1 MLAVTVKYRGPTPI
15 PVHGTYRHRKRHP
28 PRRAERQNPHSG
40 STVALR
46 GFVQDGFCN
55 GCPPPDHAAIALAIS
70 HHRNLNIVRRI
81 LYGSVEPSPS
91 RIDAEQISSC
101 RLNWQGKSMVRRFES
116 YRPDIDG
123 LRAMAVLAVIAF
135 HGFPEYIAGGFVG
148 VDVFFVIS
156 GFLIS
161 GIILDETRVEIF
173 SLQGFYAR
181 RVRRIFPA
189 LLLVLVV
196 SLLAGW
202 WLLLPA
208 DLLRLGKQLA
218 ASAAFVSNFY
228 LWFQSSYFSPDART
242 FPLLHLWSLGVE
254 EQFYIVWPLIIIGLR
269 RRPNWTMPAIVLIGI
284 SSFCLNVTLIDNH
297 EADFYSPVTRAWE
310 LMLGASLAW
319 LRRRDDMAP
328 PSKRSADVATIAGL
342 ILILGASLLFDQ
354 QSSYPG
360 WLALFPTIGASLI
373 LWGGV
378 SSNVA
383 SSILSS
389 RALVFVGLISYPL
402 YLWHW
407 PLLVF
412 SEAFKF
418 APLTPLERGL
428 VIAVSFIL
436 AWLTYEFVESRFRA
450 GRVNKAKIAAL
461 SGGMIFVAV
470 AGFAIID
477 GQGFETRFPRQI
489 RKFAE
494 VGGYPAS
501 WRVHECLIDP
511 KKETTFGKSCMEETR
526 PLLLVWGDSTAT
538 ALMPGLRQLQH
549 ERGFGLA
556 QFTANSC
563 GPWLAVDV
571 PGNPNCR
578 GINDAVLGIV
588 SRVRPDVVML
598 HARGSTRPEDIA
610 GLKKTIL
617 ALHTLSIPR
626 IIVLGPVP
634 VWKRGLPNEV
644 VRYLVIHHALI
655 PARSSERVYQTWDDA
670 QMRSEMTKVGAEYI
684 SAWDVMCNADG
695 CLTRLGENPEDVVA
709 SDQHHLTERGSTFI
723 IQSIKDKI
731 VPIGAPKLD
740 PSSGL

>member
-1 MLAVTVKYRGPTPI
+1 MKLADKSKVRS
-15 PVHGTYRHRKRHP
+15 
-28 PRRAERQNPHSG
+28 SG
-40 STVALR
+40 
-46 GFVQDGFCN
+46 
-55 GCPPPDHAAIALAIS
+55 
-70 HHRNLNIVRRI
+70 
-81 LYGSVEPSPS
+81 
-91 RIDAEQISSC
+91 
-101 RLNWQGKSMVRRFES
+101 S

-123 LRAMAVLAVIAF
+123 LRALAVLAVIAF
-135 HGFPEYIAGGFVG
+135 HGFPEYLAGGFVG

-161 GIILDETRVEIF
+161 GIILDETRVGMF
-173 SLQGFYAR
+173 SLKKFYAR

-189 LLLVLVV
+189 LCLVLVV

-208 DLLRLGKQLA
+208 DFVRLGKQLA

-228 LWFQSSYFSPDART
+228 LWFQSGYFSPDART

-269 RRPNWTMPAIVLIGI
+269 SRPNWTISAIVLIGV
-284 SSFCLNVTLIDNH
+284 SSFCLNVALIDNH

-328 PSKRSADVATIAGL
+328 PSKRSADIATIAGL
-342 ILILGASLLFDQ
+342 LLILGSTLLFDQ

-360 WLALFPTIGASLI
+360 WLALVPTIGTSLI
-373 LWGGV
+373 LWGGA
-378 SSNVA
+378 SSGVA
-383 SSILSS
+383 ASILST
-389 RALVFVGLISYPL
+389 RPLVFVGLISYPL

-418 APLTPLERGL
+418 APLTQLERCL
-428 VIAVSFIL
+428 VIVVSFIL
-436 AWLTYEFVESRFRA
+436 AWLTYELVESKFRA
-450 GRVNKAKIAAL
+450 GRTSRAKIATL
-461 SGGMIFVAV
+461 GMGMIFVAV
-470 AGFAIID
+470 AGFAIIE
-477 GQGFETRFPRQI
+477 GQGFETRFPRELLAI
-489 RKFAE
+489 AE
-494 VGGYPAS
+494 VRGYPTS

-511 KKETTFGKSCMEETR
+511 KEETTFGKSCMEEAH
-526 PLLLVWGDSTAT
+526 PLLFVWGDSTAT

-549 ERGFGLA
+549 ERSFGLA
-556 QFTANSC
+556 QFNANSC
-563 GPWLAVDV
+563 GPWLSVNV

-578 GINDAVLGIV
+578 SINDEVLGIV
-588 SRVRPDVVML
+588 SRAHPDVVVL

-617 ALHTLSIPR
+617 ALRGLSIPH

-644 VRYLVIHHALI
+644 LRYFVMHHALI
-655 PARSSERVYQTWDDA
+655 PARFSQRVYQSWDDA
-670 QMRSEMTKVGAEYI
+670 QMRSALMGVGAEYV
-684 SAWDVMCNADG
+684 SAWDAMCDKDG
-695 CLTRLGENPEDVVA
+695 CLTRLGEKPEDIVA
-709 SDQHHLTERGSTFI
+709 SDQHHLTESGSTFL

-731 VPIGAPKLD
+731 LPVGAPR
-740 PSSGL
+740 

>member
-1 MLAVTVKYRGPTPI
+1 MKLVG
-15 PVHGTYRHRKRHP
+15 
-28 PRRAERQNPHSG
+28 Q
-40 STVALR
+40 
-46 GFVQDGFCN
+46 
-55 GCPPPDHAAIALAIS
+55 
-70 HHRNLNIVRRI
+70 
-81 LYGSVEPSPS
+81 
-91 RIDAEQISSC
+91 
-101 RLNWQGKSMVRRFES
+101 SMGRSFES

-123 LRAMAVLAVIAF
+123 LRALAVLAVIAF
-135 HGFPEYIAGGFVG
+135 HGFPEYVAGGFVG

-161 GIILDETRVEIF
+161 GIIWDETRVGMF
-173 SLQGFYAR
+173 SLRKFYAR

-218 ASAAFVSNFY
+218 ASGAFISNFY
-228 LWFQSSYFSPDART
+228 LWFQSGYFSPDART

-269 RRPNWTMPAIVLIGI
+269 RRPNWTMSAIALIGI
-284 SSFCLNVTLIDNH
+284 SSFWLNLALIDNH

-328 PSKRSADVATIAGL
+328 PSKKSADVVTIAGM
-342 ILILGASLLFDQ
+342 ILILGSSLLFDQ

-360 WLALFPTIGASLI
+360 WLALVPTIGASLI
-373 LWGGV
+373 LWGGA
-378 SSNVA
+378 SSGVA
-383 SSILSS
+383 LSILSS
-389 RALVFVGLISYPL
+389 RALVFIGLISYPL

-428 VIAVSFIL
+428 VIAVSFIF

-450 GRVNKAKIAAL
+450 GRVNRTKIAAL
-461 SGGMIFVAV
+461 SGGMIFIVIAGLAV
-470 AGFAIID
+470 VE
-477 GQGFETRFPRQI
+477 GQGFETRFPKKI
-489 RKFAE
+489 REFAK
-494 VGGYPAS
+494 VKDYPTS

-511 KKETTFGKSCMEETR
+511 KKETTFGKSCMEAAR
-526 PLLLVWGDSTAT
+526 PLLFVWGDSTAT

-549 ERGFGLA
+549 ERNFGVA
-556 QFTANSC
+556 QFNANSC

-578 GINDAVLGIV
+578 RINDEVLGIV
-588 SRVRPDVVML
+588 SLARPDVVML

-610 GLKKTIL
+610 GLKQTIL
-617 ALHTLSIPR
+617 ALHAASIPH

-655 PARSSERVYQTWDDA
+655 PARSSERVYQTWNDA
-670 QMRSEMTKVGAEYI
+670 EMKSEMKKVDAEYI
-684 SAWDVMCNADG
+684 SAWDVMCDADG
-695 CLTRLGENPEDVVA
+695 CLTRLGDNPEDVVA
-709 SDQHHLTERGSTFI
+709 SDQHHLTESGSTFL
-723 IQSIKDKI
+723 IQSIKDQI
-731 VPIGAPKLD
+731 MPVGAPR
-740 PSSGL
+740 

>member
-1 MLAVTVKYRGPTPI
+1 
-15 PVHGTYRHRKRHP
+15 
-28 PRRAERQNPHSG
+28 
-40 STVALR
+40 
-46 GFVQDGFCN
+46 
-55 GCPPPDHAAIALAIS
+55 
-70 HHRNLNIVRRI
+70 
-81 LYGSVEPSPS
+81 
-91 RIDAEQISSC
+91 
-101 RLNWQGKSMVRRFES
+101 MVRRFES

-123 LRAMAVLAVIAF
+123 LRALAVLAVIAF

-161 GIILDETRVEIF
+161 GIILDETRVGLF
-173 SLQGFYAR
+173 SLQKFYAR

-189 LLLVLVV
+189 LLLVLLF

-254 EQFYIVWPLIIIGLR
+254 EQFYIVWPLIIMGLR
-269 RRPNWTMPAIVLIGI
+269 RRPNWTMSAIVLIGI
-284 SSFCLNVTLIDNH
+284 SSFCLNIALLDNH

-319 LRRRDDMAP
+319 LRRRDDIEL

-342 ILILGASLLFDQ
+342 FLILGSTLLFDQ

-360 WLALFPTIGASLI
+360 WLALVPTIGTSLI
-373 LWGGV
+373 LWGGA
-378 SSNVA
+378 SSGVA
-383 SSILSS
+383 SSVLSS

-436 AWLTYEFVESRFRA
+436 AWLTYELVESRFRA
-450 GRVNKAKIAAL
+450 GRVNRTKIAAL
-461 SGGMIFVAV
+461 SGGMIFIALVGLGMV
-470 AGFAIID
+470 E
-477 GQGFETRFPRQI
+477 GQGFETRFPKKTRE
-489 RKFAE
+489 FAE
-494 VGGYPAS
+494 VRGYPAS

-526 PLLLVWGDSTAT
+526 PLLFVWGDSTAT
-538 ALMPGLRQLQH
+538 ALMPGLRQLQR
-549 ERGFGLA
+549 ERNFGVA
-556 QFTANSC
+556 QFNANSC

-578 GINDAVLGIV
+578 SINDEVLGIV
-588 SRVRPDVVML
+588 SHARPDVVML
-598 HARGSTRPEDIA
+598 HARGSTRSEDIA
-610 GLKKTIL
+610 GLKATIL

-634 VWKRGLPNEV
+634 VWKRSLPNEV
-644 VRYLVIHHALI
+644 VRYLVIQHALI
-655 PARSSERVYQTWDDA
+655 PARSSQRVYQTWNDA
-670 QMRSEMTKVGAEYI
+670 QMRSEMTKLGAEYI
-684 SAWDVMCNADG
+684 SAWDAMCDADG
-695 CLTRLGENPEDVVA
+695 CLTRLGEKPEDVVA
-709 SDQHHLTERGSTFI
+709 SDQHHLTESGSAFL
-723 IQSIKDKI
+723 IQSIKDQI
-731 VPIGAPKLD
+731 MPVGAPR
-740 PSSGL
+740 

>member
-1 MLAVTVKYRGPTPI
+1 
-15 PVHGTYRHRKRHP
+15 
-28 PRRAERQNPHSG
+28 
-40 STVALR
+40 
-46 GFVQDGFCN
+46 
-55 GCPPPDHAAIALAIS
+55 
-70 HHRNLNIVRRI
+70 
-81 LYGSVEPSPS
+81 
-91 RIDAEQISSC
+91 
-101 RLNWQGKSMVRRFES
+101 MVRRFDS

-123 LRAMAVLAVIAF
+123 LRALAVLAVVTF
-135 HGFPEYIAGGFVG
+135 HGFPEILAGGFVG

-161 GIILDETRVEIF
+161 GIILDETRVGTF
-173 SLQGFYAR
+173 SLQRFYAR

-196 SLLAGW
+196 NLMAGW
-202 WLLLPA
+202 WLLLPV
-208 DLLRLGKQLA
+208 DLVRLGKQLA

-228 LWFQSSYFSPDART
+228 LWFQSGYFSPDART

-269 RRPNWTMPAIVLIGI
+269 RSPNWTISAIVLIAI
-284 SSFCLNVTLIDNH
+284 SSFCLNIALIDNH

-319 LRRRDDMAP
+319 LRRRDGLVL
-328 PSKRSADVATIAGL
+328 PSKRSADITTIAGL
-342 ILILGASLLFDQ
+342 ILIVGSTFFFDQ

-360 WLALFPTIGASLI
+360 WLALVPTIGTSLI
-373 LWGGV
+373 LWSGA
-378 SSNVA
+378 SSGVA
-383 SSILSS
+383 SSILSA
-389 RALVFVGLISYPL
+389 RVLVFVGLISYPL

-428 VIAVSFIL
+428 AIAVSFIL
-436 AWLTYEFVESRFRA
+436 AWLTYELVESRFRA
-450 GRVNKAKIAAL
+450 GRVNRTQIAAL
-461 SGGMIFVAV
+461 SGGMIFIVFV
-470 AGFAIID
+470 GLVIVE
-477 GQGFETRFPRQI
+477 GQGFETRFPKQI
-489 RKFAE
+489 REFAE
-494 VGGYPAS
+494 VRGYPAS
-501 WRVHECLIDP
+501 WRIHECLIDL

-526 PLLLVWGDSTAT
+526 PLLFVWGDSTAT
-538 ALMPGLRQLQH
+538 ALIPGLRQLQH
-549 ERGFGLA
+549 ERNFGVA

-571 PGNPNCR
+571 PGYPNCR
-578 GINDAVLGIV
+578 NNNDEVLAIV
-588 SRVRPDVVML
+588 SRARPDVVLL
-598 HARGSTRPEDIA
+598 HARGSSRPEDIA

-617 ALHTLSIPR
+617 ALHALSIPR

-634 VWKRGLPNEV
+634 VWKRSLPNEV

-655 PARSSERVYQTWDDA
+655 PARSSERVYRTWDDA

-695 CLTRLGENPEDVVA
+695 CLTRLGEKPEDVVA
-709 SDQHHLTERGSTFI
+709 SDQHHLTESGSSFL

-731 VPIGAPKLD
+731 VPYER
-740 PSSGL
+740 

>member
-1 MLAVTVKYRGPTPI
+1 
-15 PVHGTYRHRKRHP
+15 
-28 PRRAERQNPHSG
+28 
-40 STVALR
+40 
-46 GFVQDGFCN
+46 
-55 GCPPPDHAAIALAIS
+55 
-70 HHRNLNIVRRI
+70 
-81 LYGSVEPSPS
+81 
-91 RIDAEQISSC
+91 
-101 RLNWQGKSMVRRFES
+101 MVRRFES

-123 LRAMAVLAVIAF
+123 LRAVAVLAVIGF

-161 GIILDETRVEIF
+161 GIILDETRVGMF
-173 SLQGFYAR
+173 SLQRFYAR

-269 RRPNWTMPAIVLIGI
+269 RRPNWTMSAIVLIGI
-284 SSFCLNVTLIDNH
+284 SSFCLNVALIDNH

-319 LRRRDDMAP
+319 LRRRDDMAL

-342 ILILGASLLFDQ
+342 ILIFGSTLLFDQ
-354 QSSYPG
+354 PSYPG
-360 WLALFPTIGASLI
+360 WLALVPTIGTALI
-373 LWGGV
+373 LWGGA
-378 SSNVA
+378 SSGVA
-383 SSILSS
+383 SSILST

-418 APLTPLERGL
+418 APLSPLERGL

-436 AWLTYEFVESRFRA
+436 AWLTYELVESRFRA
-450 GRVNKAKIAAL
+450 GRVNRTKIAAL
-461 SGGMIFVAV
+461 SGGMIFIVL
-470 AGFAIID
+470 AGLAMVE
-477 GQGFETRFPRQI
+477 GQGFETRFPKQI
-489 RKFAE
+489 REFAE
-494 VGGYPAS
+494 VRGYPAS
-501 WRVHECLIDP
+501 WRIHVCLIDP
-511 KKETTFGKSCMEETR
+511 KKETTFGKSCMEEAR
-526 PLLLVWGDSTAT
+526 PLLFVWGDSTAA

-549 ERGFGLA
+549 ERNFGVA

-563 GPWLAVDV
+563 EPWLAVSF

-578 GINDAVLGIV
+578 SLNDDVLGIV
-588 SRVRPDVVML
+588 SRARPDVVVL

-610 GLKKTIL
+610 GLKETIL
-617 ALHTLSIPR
+617 GLHAASILH

-644 VRYLVIHHALI
+644 LRYFVIHHALI
-655 PARSSERVYQTWDDA
+655 PARSSQRVYQTWDDA
-670 QMRSEMTKVGAEYI
+670 QMRSEITKVGADYI

-709 SDQHHLTERGSTFI
+709 SDQHHLTESGSMFI
-723 IQSIKDKI
+723 IQSIKDQI
-731 VPIGAPKLD
+731 MPVGAPRFD
-740 PSSGL
+740 PPSGL